1 MCGIWAYIAKSG
13 SNIAVPRLYDTV
25 KVRGPDSTNI
35 SYDANYFF
43 AFHRL
48 AIHDLTPAGDQPFVV
63 ELGNGRK
70 FVYMCNG
77 EIYNYDLIM
86 KGLLYETT
94 PASKSDC
101 EVIGHLFKL
110 FSEDFERVVKML
122 DGEFAIVGVVING
135 SELERTV
142 AARDPYGVRPLYW
155 ASWKNNTLYSSLL
168 AGIPVGT
175 KAFHFQPGYYSD
187 NSVMKKYFT
196 VLSRTP
202 PTNHAMIVNS
212 VIRSVSKRM
221 STDRPMGF
229 LLSGGLDSS
238 LVVAVAS
245 RILKIPNIRT
255 FSIGMVGGTDLKY
268 ARKVADFLG
277 TNHTEVHFT
286 ALEGIMALQEV
297 IKATETYDITTIRA
311 STGQYL
317 LAKYISKNTDIKVIL
332 NGDGADEA
340 QMGYLYNYFHP
351 SHEAAHADSLRLLN
365 EIHCFDGLRVDRC
378 LGAHGLEAR
387 VPFLDPDF
395 VSACLSIPVE
405 LRVPTPERMEKQFI
419 REAFAMISPA
429 LLPDE
434 VLWRKK
440 EAFSDGVSMIEE
452 SWSEIIQRSVSSQH
466 ITGKDHIQPQTPE
479 AAYYRE
485 IFDQYFPGQQHIVPH
500 YWLPKWTNTT
510 DPSAR
515 TLKLPANNQ

>member
-1 MCGIWAYIAKSG
+1 MCGIWAYIKKTQ
-13 SNIAVPRLYDTV
+13 SNIAIPRLHDVV
-25 KVRGPDSTNI
+25 KVRGPDSKHMICSDN
-35 SYDANYFF
+35 FQLV
-43 AFHRL
+43 FHRL
-48 AIHDLTPAGDQPFVV
+48 AIHDLSEAGEQPFIVD
-63 ELGNGRK
+63 LGNGRQ
-70 FVYMCNG
+70 FAYMCNG

-86 KGLLYETT
+86 TGLLYETI
-94 PASKSDC
+94 PDSKSDC

-110 FSEDFERVVKML
+110 FFEDFERVVKML
-122 DGEFAIVGVVING
+122 DGEFAIVGIVTKNG
-135 SELERTV
+135 EIERTV

-155 ASWKNNTLYSSLL
+155 ASTKQIVVYSSLL
-168 AGIPVGT
+168 AGIPSGT
-175 KAFHFQPGYYSD
+175 KAYHFPPGYYGD
-187 NSVMKKYFT
+187 NNVMKRFF
-196 VLSRTP
+196 VPPIRSL
-202 PTNHAMIVNS
+202 PTNQEMIVNA
-212 VIRSVSKRM
+212 VVRSISKRM
-221 STDRPMGF
+221 SSDRPMGF

-245 RILKIPNIRT
+245 RILKIPNIQT

-268 ARKVADFLG
+268 AQMVADFLG

-286 ALEGIMALQEV
+286 PLEGIMTLSDV

-317 LAKYISKNTDIKVIL
+317 LARHISSRTDIKVIL

-351 SHEAAHADSLRLLN
+351 SHEAAHADSLKLLD

-378 LGAHGLEAR
+378 LGFHGLEAR
-387 VPFLDPDF
+387 VPFLDPEF
-395 VSACLSIPVE
+395 VSACLAIPVE
-405 LRVPTPERMEKQFI
+405 LRVPTSDRMEKHFI
-419 REAFAMISPA
+419 RQSFEMLHPTI
-429 LLPDE
+429 LPRE

-452 SWSEIIQRSVSSQH
+452 SWSEIIQRSVNSQR
-466 ITGKDHIQPQTPE
+466 ILQKEHIQPQTPE

-485 IFDQYFPGQQHIVPH
+485 IFDKYFPGQHHIVPH
-500 YWLPKWTNTT
+500 YWLPKWTDAT

-515 TLKLPANNQ
+515 TLKLPANTQ